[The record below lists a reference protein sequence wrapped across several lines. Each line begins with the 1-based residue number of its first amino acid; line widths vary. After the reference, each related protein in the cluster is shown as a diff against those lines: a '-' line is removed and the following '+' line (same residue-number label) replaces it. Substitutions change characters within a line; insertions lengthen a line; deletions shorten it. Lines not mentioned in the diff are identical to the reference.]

1 MSIQG
6 NINQTLGIGAALLS
20 QTGVAAANKEKVAIN
35 REQKS
40 LTKSAKALNEVSA
53 AAETDTAAAKYVQ
66 SINAIIA
73 RKYQLAL
80 QSGNA
85 KGVDEALGLISEM
98 EDVNADFAN
107 ARANTKVNSKQ
118 QQKQRINQKT
128 RGGKNA
134 NN

>member
-1 MSIQG
+1 MSIQS
-6 NINQTLGIGAALLS
+6 NINQGLTIGTALLS
-20 QTGVAAANKEKVAIN
+20 QTGVAAANKEKVAIA

-53 AAETDTAAAKYVQ
+53 AAETDTAAAQYVQ
-66 SINAIIA
+66 SVNAIIA

-85 KGVDEALGLISEM
+85 KGVDEALSLMSEM

-107 ARANTKVNSKQ
+107 ARANTKISSKQ

-128 RGGKNA
+128 RGAKNA

>member
-20 QTGVAAANKEKVAIN
+20 QTGVAAANKEKVAIA

-85 KGVDEALGLISEM
+85 KGVDEALGLMSEM

-107 ARANTKVNSKQ
+107 ARANVKVNSKL
-118 QQKQRINQKT
+118 QQKQRL
-128 RGGKNA
+128 RGAKNA

>member
-1 MSIQG
+1 M
-6 NINQTLGIGAALLS
+6 A
-20 QTGVAAANKEKVAIN
+20 
-35 REQKS
+35 
-40 LTKSAKALNEVSA
+40 KSANALNKVRA

-66 SINAIIA
+66 SVNEIIA

-80 QSGNA
+80 QSGDA
-85 KGVDEALGLISEM
+85 KGVDEALGLMSEM

-107 ARANTKVNSKQ
+107 VRANTKVNSKQ

-128 RGGKNA
+128 RGAKNA

>member
-1 MSIQG
+1 MSIQS

-20 QTGVAAANKEKVAIN
+20 QTGLAAANKEKVAIQ

-40 LTKSAKALNEVSA
+40 LTKSAKALSETGA
-53 AAETDTAAAKYVQ
+53 AAETDASAAQYAQ
-66 SINAIIA
+66 SVNAIIA

-98 EDVNADFAN
+98 EDINAQYAN
-107 ARANTKVNSKQ
+107 ARANVKVNSKQ
-118 QQKQRINQKT
+118 QQKERM
-128 RGGKNA
+128 RGAKNA

>member
-1 MSIQG
+1 MSIQS
-6 NINQTLGIGAALLS
+6 NINQGLTIGTALLS
-20 QTGVAAANKEKVAIN
+20 QTGVAAANKEKVAIA

-40 LTKSAKALNEVSA
+40 LAKSEKALSEVNA

-66 SINAIIA
+66 SVNAIIA

-85 KGVDEALGLISEM
+85 KGVDEALSLMSEM

-107 ARANTKVNSKQ
+107 VRANVKVNSKL
-118 QQKQRINQKT
+118 QQKQRL
-128 RGGKNA
+128 RGAKNA

>member
-20 QTGVAAANKEKVAIN
+20 QTSVAAANKEKVAIA

-40 LTKSAKALNEVSA
+40 LTKSAKALNETRA

-80 QSGNA
+80 QLGNA
-85 KGVDEALGLISEM
+85 KGVDEALGLMSEM

-107 ARANTKVNSKQ
+107 ARANVKVNSKL
-118 QQKQRINQKT
+118 QQKQRL
-128 RGGKNA
+128 RGAKNA